1 MTFNVIAMLIKVLL
15 FLFCLLSKQG
25 HTTMLHSF
33 IRQQALDQEG
43 CHYAFIKWKFTVR
56 VVRKLL
62 FGKRALRNQFGS

>member
-25 HTTMLHSF
+25 HTTILHSF
-33 IRQQALDQEG
+33 IRQQALDEEG
-43 CHYAFIKWKFTVR
+43 CHYVVIKWKLTVG

>member
-25 HTTMLHSF
+25 HTTILHSF
-33 IRQQALDQEG
+33 ISQQALDEEG
-43 CHYAFIKWKFTVR
+43 CHYVVIKWKLTVR
-56 VVRKLL
+56 VVSKLL